1 MYATLIIYTLSYIV
15 SVNRWRLILGRT
27 EEDDNEE
34 SSSSFD
40 LSEEQQGMDRTLE
53 ALYQSDRQG
62 NLGKSSPNINKW
74 LGDIR
79 KYFPKTVVQVM
90 QRDALDR
97 LGLKQML
104 LEPELLSTLE
114 PDVHLVGTLLS
125 LKALLPAKTH
135 ETARMVI
142 EKVVRDL
149 EKKLELPLRQALQ
162 GALNKANKTRRP
174 RQNEIDW
181 HATIRKNLKHYQTE
195 QRTIIPEVLVGQGRR
210 MRSMKTVILL
220 VDQSGSMAES
230 VVYSGVMA
238 AVMASMR
245 SIKTHIVFFDTA
257 VVDMTAQLH
266 DPVELLFSAQLGG
279 GTDIAKALAFGQTLI
294 TQPLDTI
301 CLLISDLYEG
311 GNVQQMHRTA
321 AQIHQSGVQFI
332 TLLALSDGG
341 TPAFDHDN
349 AQIFTDLGIP
359 TFACT
364 PDRFPEMMAAAVKR
378 ENLERY
384 GKN

>member
-1 MYATLIIYTLSYIV
+1 MSI
-15 SVNRWRLILGRT
+15 NRWRLILGST
-27 EEDDNEE
+27 EEDQNEE
-34 SSSSFD
+34 SSSAFD
-40 LSEEQQGMDRTLE
+40 LSEEQQAIDRTLE
-53 ALYQSDRQG
+53 ALYQSDRKG

-125 LKALLPAKTH
+125 LKSLLPAKTH
-135 ETARMVI
+135 ETAKMVI

-149 EKKLELPLRQALQ
+149 EKKLALPLQQALQ

-181 HATIRKNLKHYQTE
+181 HSTIRKNLKHYQTE
-195 QRTIIPEVLVGQGRR
+195 QRTIIPEVLIGQGRR
-210 MRSMKTVILL
+210 TRSMKTVILL

-230 VVYSGVMA
+230 VVYAGVMA

-257 VVDMTAQLH
+257 IVDMTAQIN

-279 GTDIAKALAFGQTLI
+279 GTDIAKALAYSQTLI
-294 TQPLDTI
+294 TQPRDTI
-301 CLLISDLYEG
+301 LLLISDLYEG
-311 GNVQQMHRTA
+311 GNAQQLHRTA
-321 AQIHQSGVQFI
+321 AQIQTSGTQFI

-341 TPAFDHDN
+341 TPAFDHEN
-349 AQIFTDLGIP
+349 AKVFGDLGIP

-364 PDRFPEMMAAAVKR
+364 PDRFADMMAAAVKR
-378 ENLERY
+378 EHLAKF
-384 GKN
+384 GSS

>member
-1 MYATLIIYTLSYIV
+1 V

-294 TQPLDTI
+294 TQPRDTI